1 MKSRRVLLADDHAIV
16 IEGLRRILQSDF
28 EIVGAVADGHA
39 LVAAAESLRPDI
51 IVADISMPLLNGIEA
66 TRQIRKN
73 NQKVKIIF
81 LTMHPDVTY
90 AAVAL
95 GAGGSAYVLKSSAGA
110 EILEAIQ
117 EALSGRTYVTPSID
131 RALVQAE
138 MARAG
143 HRDELQFKLT
153 SRQREVLQLIAEGRT
168 SKEIAGILLV
178 SARTIEFHKY
188 RMMEALAL
196 RTTAELIQH
205 ALKAGIVPGYS
216 SVPAA
221 TQPKPPTSKSQ

>member
-168 SKEIAGILLV
+168 SKEIAGILHV

>member
-16 IEGLRRILQSDF
+16 IEGLRRILQSGF

-143 HRDELQFKLT
+143 HHDLQFKLT